1 MHVTNLKPDVLL
13 GQGTRG
19 IVDDVPKALSVQTI
33 VSVGTSLDL
42 GRWGAHLETLLIFGL
57 LLVDD
62 AETKVD
68 LVGLLEVGLHAH
80 DLGEGLLGQLERAET
95 IVEDADAVP

>member
-1 MHVTNLKPDVLL
+1 MIRQRGGLL
-13 GQGTRG
+13 SLSLPNP
-19 IVDDVPKALSVQTI
+19 VPSESDDP
-33 VSVGTSLDL
+33 TSP
-42 GRWGAHLETLLIFGL
+42 RETVIFGL

-80 DLGEGLLGQLERAET
+80 DLGKGFLGMLERAET
-95 IVEDADAVP
+95 IVEDTDAVP